1 MTNKNEI
8 ACVYASLI
16 LVDDDIA
23 VTGEKIQTVLK
34 AANVDVEPY
43 WPGLFAKALE
53 GLNPKDLI
61 SNVGSGVGAA
71 APAAGAAPAAAAE
84 EAAPAKGKA
93 EEKKKEEE
101 EESDDDMGFGN

>member
-1 MTNKNEI
+1 MI
-8 ACVYASLI
+8 FQFHRSSRVFI
-16 LVDDDIA
+16 FQ
-23 VTGEKIQTVLK
+23 GEKIQTVLK

-71 APAAGAAPAAAAE
+71 APAAG
-84 EAAPAKGKA
+84 GKSSVIYA
-93 EEKKKEEE
+93 SKFFD
-101 EESDDDMGFGN
+101 SHLII